1 MSTILDAAQL
11 CRTFGKGEHAFTAVD
26 NVSLSISSG
35 EIHAL
40 LGPNGAGKTT
50 IVQMCATLLTPTS
63 GTVRI
68 DGVDAIAHPQ
78 RARASLGLALG
89 GDTGFYPRASARDNL
104 LFFAD
109 LAGVSARKRHTQ
121 VTSALERVD
130 LADVA
135 AKKVQGFSRGMKQR
149 LHIARALLGEP
160 KLLLLDE
167 PTNGL
172 DPDISLTI
180 RQLIH
185 SLADDGTAILLTSHL
200 LGEIEEL
207 AHRVTVIGAGR
218 VAVSGT
224 VADVAAHAGISATT
238 VGRVGANAG
247 PVLQELARSLGDAGT
262 LLLTPRGS
270 EWEITVYWNERS
282 VSEGPHPFSTGH
294 AEALLT
300 RILAEREVQ
309 MLTPLYT
316 RPATL
321 EEAYL
326 AMAEGLKR

>member
-11 CRTFGKGEHAFTAVD
+11 CRIFGKGEHAFTAVD

-78 RARASLGLALG
+78 RARESLGLALG

-109 LAGVSARKRHTQ
+109 LAGVSARKRRTQ
-121 VTSALERVD
+121 VASALERVD

-135 AKKVQGFSRGMKQR
+135 AKKVQEFSRGMKQR

-180 RQLIH
+180 RQLIR

-247 PVLQELARSLGDAGT
+247 PVLQELTRSLGDAGT

-282 VSEGPHPFSTGH
+282 VLQGPHPFSTEH

-300 RILAEREVQ
+300 RILTEREVQ

>member
-68 DGVDAIAHPQ
+68 DGVDALAHPQ

-104 LFFAD
+104 LFFGD
-109 LAGVSARKRHTQ
+109 LAGVSARKRRTQ
-121 VTSALERVD
+121 VASALERVD

-135 AKKVQGFSRGMKQR
+135 AKKVQEFSRGMKQR

-180 RQLIH
+180 RQLIR

-247 PVLQELARSLGDAGT
+247 PVLQELTRSLGDAGT

-282 VSEGPHPFSTGH
+282 VLQGPHPFSTEH

-300 RILAEREVQ
+300 RILTEREVQ

>member
-109 LAGVSARKRHTQ
+109 LAGVSARKRRTQ
-121 VTSALERVD
+121 VASALERVD

-135 AKKVQGFSRGMKQR
+135 AKKVQEFSRGMKQR

-180 RQLIH
+180 RQLIR

-218 VAVSGT
+218 MAVSGT
-224 VADVAAHAGISATT
+224 VADITAHAGISATT
-238 VGRVGANAG
+238 VGRVDANAG
-247 PVLQELARSLGDAGT
+247 PVLQKLARSLSDAGT

-282 VSEGPHPFSTGH
+282 VLQGPHPFSTEH

-300 RILAEREVQ
+300 RILTEREVQ

>member
-1 MSTILDAAQL
+1 M
-11 CRTFGKGEHAFTAVD
+11 
-26 NVSLSISSG
+26 
-35 EIHAL
+35 
-40 LGPNGAGKTT
+40 
-50 IVQMCATLLTPTS
+50 
-63 GTVRI
+63 
-68 DGVDAIAHPQ
+68 
-78 RARASLGLALG
+78 
-89 GDTGFYPRASARDNL
+89 
-104 LFFAD
+104 
-109 LAGVSARKRHTQ
+109 
-121 VTSALERVD
+121 ERVD

-180 RQLIH
+180 RQLIR

-207 AHRVTVIGAGR
+207 AHQVTVIGAGR

-224 VADVAAHAGISATT
+224 VADITAHAGISATT

-247 PVLQELARSLGDAGT
+247 PVLQELTRSLGDAGT
-262 LLLTPRGS
+262 LLLTPHGS

-282 VSEGPHPFSTGH
+282 VLQGPHPFSTEH
-294 AEALLT
+294 TEALLT
-300 RILAEREVQ
+300 RILTEREVQ

>member
-121 VTSALERVD
+121 VASALERVD

-135 AKKVQGFSRGMKQR
+135 AKKVQEFSRGMKQR
-149 LHIARALLGEP
+149 LHIGRALLGEP

-180 RQLIH
+180 RQLIR

-247 PVLQELARSLGDAGT
+247 PVLQELTRSLGDAGT
-262 LLLTPRGS
+262 VLLTPRGS

-282 VSEGPHPFSTGH
+282 VSEGSHPFRTEH

-300 RILAEREVQ
+300 RILTEREVQ

>member
-1 MSTILDAAQL
+1 M
-11 CRTFGKGEHAFTAVD
+11 
-26 NVSLSISSG
+26 
-35 EIHAL
+35 
-40 LGPNGAGKTT
+40 
-50 IVQMCATLLTPTS
+50 
-63 GTVRI
+63 RI
-68 DGVDAIAHPQ
+68 DGVDALAHPQ

-109 LAGVSARKRHTQ
+109 LAGVSARKRRTQ
-121 VTSALERVD
+121 VASALERVD

-135 AKKVQGFSRGMKQR
+135 AKKVQEFSRGMKQR

-180 RQLIH
+180 RQLIR

-224 VADVAAHAGISATT
+224 VADITAHAGISAST

-247 PVLQELARSLGDAGT
+247 AVLQGLARSLGDAGT
-262 LLLTPRGS
+262 LLLTPHGS
-270 EWEITVYWNERS
+270 DWEITVYWNERS
-282 VSEGPHPFSTGH
+282 VSEKPHPFSTEH

-300 RILAEREVQ
+300 RILAECEVQ

>member
-1 MSTILDAAQL
+1 M
-11 CRTFGKGEHAFTAVD
+11 
-26 NVSLSISSG
+26 
-35 EIHAL
+35 
-40 LGPNGAGKTT
+40 
-50 IVQMCATLLTPTS
+50 
-63 GTVRI
+63 
-68 DGVDAIAHPQ
+68 
-78 RARASLGLALG
+78 
-89 GDTGFYPRASARDNL
+89 
-104 LFFAD
+104 
-109 LAGVSARKRHTQ
+109 
-121 VTSALERVD
+121 ERVD

-135 AKKVQGFSRGMKQR
+135 AKKVQEFSRGMKQR

-180 RQLIH
+180 RQLIR
-185 SLADDGTAILLTSHL
+185 SLADDGTAILLTIHL

-224 VADVAAHAGISATT
+224 VADITAHAGISATT

-247 PVLQELARSLGDAGT
+247 AVLQELARSLGDAGT
-262 LLLTPRGS
+262 LLLTPHGS
-270 EWEITVYWNERS
+270 DWEITVYWNERS
-282 VSEGPHPFSTGH
+282 VSEGSHPFSTEH

-300 RILAEREVQ
+300 RILTEREVQ

>member
-11 CRTFGKGEHAFTAVD
+11 RRTFGKGEHTFTAVD

-50 IVQMCATLLTPTS
+50 VVQMCATLLTPTS

-68 DGVDAIAHPQ
+68 DGVDALAHPQ

-109 LAGVSARKRHTQ
+109 LAGVSARKRRTQ
-121 VTSALERVD
+121 VASALERVD

-135 AKKVQGFSRGMKQR
+135 AKKVQEFSRGMKQR

-180 RQLIH
+180 RQLIR

-247 PVLQELARSLGDAGT
+247 PVLQELTRSLGDAGT

-282 VSEGPHPFSTGH
+282 VLQGPHPFSTEH

-300 RILAEREVQ
+300 RILTEREVQ

>member
-63 GTVRI
+63 GAVRI
-68 DGVDAIAHPQ
+68 DGVDALAHPQ

-109 LAGVSARKRHTQ
+109 LAGVSARKRRNQ
-121 VTSALERVD
+121 VASALERVD

-135 AKKVQGFSRGMKQR
+135 AKKVQEFSRGMKQR
-149 LHIARALLGEP
+149 LHIGRALLGEP

-180 RQLIH
+180 RQLIR

-224 VADVAAHAGISATT
+224 VATG
-238 VGRVGANAG
+238 
-247 PVLQELARSLGDAGT
+247 RSLCTGMNV
-262 LLLTPRGS
+262 LFRKSRTP
-270 EWEITVYWNERS
+270 S
-282 VSEGPHPFSTGH
+282 VPDTQ
-294 AEALLT
+294 
-300 RILAEREVQ
+300 R
-309 MLTPLYT
+309 LY
-316 RPATL
+316 
-321 EEAYL
+321 
-326 AMAEGLKR
+326 

>member
-78 RARASLGLALG
+78 RARESLGLALG

-121 VTSALERVD
+121 VASALERVD

-135 AKKVQGFSRGMKQR
+135 AKKVQEFSRGMKQR

-180 RQLIH
+180 RQLIR

-247 PVLQELARSLGDAGT
+247 PVLQELTRSLGDAGT

-282 VSEGPHPFSTGH
+282 VLQGPHPFSTEH

-300 RILAEREVQ
+300 RILTEREVQ

>member
-50 IVQMCATLLTPTS
+50 VVQMCATLLTPTS

-68 DGVDAIAHPQ
+68 DGVDALAHPQ
-78 RARASLGLALG
+78 RARTSLGFALG

-109 LAGVSARKRHTQ
+109 LAGVSARKRRAQ

-130 LADVA
+130 LANVA
-135 AKKVQGFSRGMKQR
+135 AKKVQEFSRGMKQR

-180 RQLIH
+180 RQLIR

-224 VADVAAHAGISATT
+224 VADITAHAGISATT

-247 PVLQELARSLGDAGT
+247 PMLQELALSLGDAGT

-282 VSEGPHPFSTGH
+282 VSEGPHPFSTEH

>member
-1 MSTILDAAQL
+1 MLRVENISYSVGSRRILEDIS
-11 CRTFGKGEHAFTAVD
+11 FEVHANEV
-26 NVSLSISSG
+26 VSLI
-35 EIHAL
+35 
-40 LGPNGAGKTT
+40 GPNGAGKS
-50 IVQMCATLLTPTS
+50 TLLSVIAGDAKQDSGVVQLDDALTSSYSPRDMARRRAVLLQKTQVAFSYTVCEVVAMGRTPWR
-63 GTVRI
+63 GTIRI
-68 DGVDAIAHPQ
+68 DEDEAVIEQMMIRTEVAQFAERDITTLSGGESGRAHL
-78 RARASLGLALG
+78 ARV
-89 GDTGFYPRASARDNL
+89 
-104 LFFAD
+104 FAQQ
-109 LAGVSARKRHTQ
+109 T
-121 VTSALERVD
+121 
-130 LADVA
+130 
-135 AKKVQGFSRGMKQR
+135 
-149 LHIARALLGEP
+149 P
-160 KLLLLDE
+160 LLLLDE

-180 RQLIH
+180 RQLIR

-247 PVLQELARSLGDAGT
+247 PVLQELTRSLGDAGT
-262 LLLTPRGS
+262 LLLTPHGS

-282 VSEGPHPFSTGH
+282 VSEGPRPFSTEH

>member
-50 IVQMCATLLTPTS
+50 VVQMCATLLTPTS

-68 DGVDAIAHPQ
+68 DGVDALAHPQ
-78 RARASLGLALG
+78 RARESLGLALG

-109 LAGVSARKRHTQ
+109 LAGVSARKRRTQ
-121 VTSALERVD
+121 VASVLERVD

-135 AKKVQGFSRGMKQR
+135 AKKVQEFSRGMKQR

-180 RQLIH
+180 RQLIR

-247 PVLQELARSLGDAGT
+247 PVLQELTRSLGDAGT

-282 VSEGPHPFSTGH
+282 VLQGPHPFSTEH

-300 RILAEREVQ
+300 RILTEREVQ